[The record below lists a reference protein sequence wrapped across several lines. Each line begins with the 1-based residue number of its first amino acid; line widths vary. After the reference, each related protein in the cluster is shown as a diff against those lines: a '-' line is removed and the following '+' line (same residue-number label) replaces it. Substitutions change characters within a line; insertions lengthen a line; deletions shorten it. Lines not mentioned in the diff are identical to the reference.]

1 MVIIYYI
8 LNTIWRQGTPGL
20 GSGLAILA
28 QTLFLLCCTQLVLLL
43 FQDGCNS
50 SSHHVLDS
58 YLQSLQK
65 VPLFQILKFLFGF
78 WRKTLSTS
86 SPEDIF
92 LHPDPIGQKW
102 VTFPFL
108 DWDTHTIFN
117 KNFPVSLHV
126 VSRIHRSRQ
135 MQLDFNAIIQI

>member
-1 MVIIYYI
+1 MLLAVIIEFLVKGGLCLLFTI
-8 LNTIWRQGTPGL
+8 FLNTVWRQGTPGL

-28 QTLFLLCCTQLVLLL
+28 QTLFLLCCTQLVLLW
-43 FQDGCNS
+43 FQDGCHS
-50 SSHHVLDS
+50 ASHHILDHS
-58 YLQSLQK
+58 LQSPQK

-92 LHPDPIGQKW
+92 PHPGPIGQKW

-108 DWDTHTIFN
+108 G
-117 KNFPVSLHV
+117 
-126 VSRIHRSRQ
+126 
-135 MQLDFNAIIQI
+135 